1 MRTYA
6 LGMDIGKGG
15 GLALC
20 MREDDRAFISPLPGA
35 EIHIYFVDPDIAR
48 QEDSR

>member
-6 LGMDIGKGG
+6 LGMDIAKGG

-20 MREDDRAFISPLPGA
+20 VREGGRAFISPLPGA
-35 EIHIYFVDPDIAR
+35 QIHIYFVHPDIAR
-48 QEDSR
+48 QGDSR